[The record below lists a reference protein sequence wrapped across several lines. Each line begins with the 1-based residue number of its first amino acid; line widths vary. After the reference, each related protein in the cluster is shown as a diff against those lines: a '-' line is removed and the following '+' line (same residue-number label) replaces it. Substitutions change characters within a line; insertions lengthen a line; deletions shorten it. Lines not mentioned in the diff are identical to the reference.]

1 MSSPKPQ
8 EEERALAGQRSCDLL
23 VMISDAGA
31 PETLVSVARIR
42 ARSINLS
49 AGLIDA
55 TTAQSPQSWRELI
68 ASAGSK
74 RAEGPA
80 GSTTRL
86 RMRG

>member
-31 PETLVSVARIR
+31 PGTLVGVARIR
-42 ARSINLS
+42 ARMIN
-49 AGLIDA
+49 A